1 MTALDDDAAPPPT
14 AAPPPAAAPPATH
27 SSWPARLESPD
38 AEAAVREAARLVA
51 PHPAAASRWLAFR
64 ERARAIAPGLA
75 LALGVA
81 AVATVVGQYV
91 PLVGSAVPG
100 AVIGAVIAL
109 TLKPGAR
116 LAPGQRWASTF
127 VLQCSVVLLGA
138 QLSIGEA
145 ARVGVSSLPVMLGT
159 LAVCLGAA
167 WLYGRLLGVPGDLR
181 TLIGVGTGICG
192 GSAIAAVS
200 PVIEAAS
207 TDVAYAISTI
217 FLFNITAVLAFPLL
231 GHALGM
237 SQQSFGLFAG
247 TAVNDTS
254 SVVATATT
262 YGAAATSHAVV
273 VKLVRTLMIIPICL
287 GLAALTARKPRPAT
301 TAASAVSAT
310 TALSAASAASAASV
324 PAGAVASAPAPQRQ
338 RGPARMSPRRVLK
351 LVPWFLTGFVLVAA
365 VNSVG
370 IIPAA
375 AHGPLQHVSVFL
387 VAVALSAI
395 GLSTNVAAL
404 RKAGSKPL
412 LLGALLWVTV
422 AAASLG
428 FQALTGAL

>member
-1 MTALDDDAAPPPT
+1 MAMTVLHRAPATRAHRRTAPDAPRQT
-14 AAPPPAAAPPATH
+14 AAPVAAAP
-27 SSWPARLESPD
+27 
-38 AEAAVREAARLVA
+38 EAAAPEAGRR
-51 PHPAAASRWLAFR
+51 PALR
-64 ERARAIAPGLA
+64 ERVRAVAPGLA
-75 LALGVA
+75 LALAVA
-81 AVATVVGQYV
+81 AVATVVGQHV

-100 AVIGAVIAL
+100 AVIGAVIAI
-109 TLKPGAR
+109 TVKPGAR
-116 LAPGQRWASTF
+116 LAPGLKWASST

-138 QLSIGEA
+138 QLSIAEA

-159 LAVCLGAA
+159 LVICLGAA
-167 WLYGRLLGVPGDLR
+167 WLYGRLLGITGDLR

-192 GSAIAAVS
+192 GSAIAAAA

-217 FLFNITAVLAFPLL
+217 FLFNIAAVLAFPLL

-287 GLAALTARKPRPAT
+287 GLAALTERRRRLTTSPCPVGPAIAGPT
-301 TAASAVSAT
+301 GHADR
-310 TALSAASAASAASV
+310 ASAAPGRA
-324 PAGAVASAPAPQRQ
+324 
-338 RGPARMSPRRVLK
+338 PARMSPARVIK
-351 LVPWFLTGFVLVAA
+351 LVPWFLIGFVLVAA
-365 VNSVG
+365 VNSAGV
-370 IIPAA
+370 IPAA
-375 AHGPLQHVSVFL
+375 AHAPLQHVSVFL

-404 RKAGSKPL
+404 RKAGPKPL
-412 LLGALLWVTV
+412 LLGALLWITV

-428 FQALTGAL
+428 LQALTGTL

>member
-1 MTALDDDAAPPPT
+1 MTTLPAHAAPRAAT
-14 AAPPPAAAPPATH
+14 APRAAAAN
-27 SSWPARLESPD
+27 ARRP
-38 AEAAVREAARLVA
+38 
-51 PHPAAASRWLAFR
+51 FR
-64 ERARAIAPGLA
+64 DRAQDIAPGAALA
-75 LALGVA
+75 LAVA
-81 AVATVVGQYV
+81 AVATVVGEHV

-100 AVIGAVIAL
+100 AVIGAAVAIAR
-109 TLKPGAR
+109 KPGAG
-116 LAPGQRWASTF
+116 LAPGLKWASTF

-138 QLSIGEA
+138 QLSVGEA

-167 WLYGRLLGVPGDLR
+167 WLYGRLLKIPHDLR

-217 FLFNITAVLAFPLL
+217 FLFNIAAVLAFPLL

-237 SQQSFGLFAG
+237 TQQSFGLFAG

-262 YGAAATSHAVV
+262 YGAAAASHAVV

-287 GLAALTARKPRPAT
+287 GLAALTARRTNPARTSQATAPAQPR
-301 TAASAVSAT
+301 
-310 TALSAASAASAASV
+310 LS
-324 PAGAVASAPAPQRQ
+324 PAGLLRARLL
-338 RGPARMSPRRVLK
+338 RARMLR
-351 LVPWFLTGFVLVAA
+351 LVPWFLIGFIVVAA
-365 VNSVG
+365 MNSTG

-375 AHGPLQHVSVFL
+375 AHNPLQHTSVFL

-395 GLSTNVAAL
+395 GLSTNLGAL
-404 RKAGSKPL
+404 RKAGPRPL

-428 FQALTGAL
+428 LQLLTGALR

>member
-1 MTALDDDAAPPPT
+1 MTALHHSPAARE
-14 AAPPPAAAPPATH
+14 ARHASAPADQRAAAAPGGRQ
-27 SSWPARLESPD
+27 SL
-38 AEAAVREAARLVA
+38 
-51 PHPAAASRWLAFR
+51 R
-64 ERARAIAPGLA
+64 ERARAIAPGFALA
-75 LALGVA
+75 LAVA
-81 AVATVVGQYV
+81 AVATVIGEHV

-100 AVIGAVIAL
+100 AVIGAVIAI
-109 TLKPGAR
+109 TVKPGAR
-116 LAPGQRWASTF
+116 VAPGLKWASTF

-167 WLYGRLLGVPGDLR
+167 WLYGRLLGVPRDLR

-217 FLFNITAVLAFPLL
+217 FLFNIAAVLAFPLL

-287 GLAALTARKPRPAT
+287 GLAALTARRRPAPAAPEPRRHRTARSASTCPRPAG
-301 TAASAVSAT
+301 
-310 TALSAASAASAASV
+310 
-324 PAGAVASAPAPQRQ
+324 P
-338 RGPARMSPRRVLK
+338 PARLLR
-351 LVPWFLTGFVLVAA
+351 LVPVVPHRLRPGRRDQLRRDH
-365 VNSVG
+365 
-370 IIPAA
+370 PAA
-375 AHGPLQHVSVFL
+375 AQPAPAHVGLPGRGRAVRDRPVHQRRPPSARQAPGRCCSAPCSGSPSPPPASASSSSRHPVPSHLPQDEL
-387 VAVALSAI
+387 VP
-395 GLSTNVAAL
+395 GKAANRPQRRDPRQPDL
-404 RKAGSKPL
+404 APRSSCGKLKR
-412 LLGALLWVTV
+412 
-422 AAASLG
+422 
-428 FQALTGAL
+428 

>member
-1 MTALDDDAAPPPT
+1 MTALHDAPAPANLEQRTWDSESLQRGPLE
-14 AAPPPAAAPPATH
+14 PANASGP
-27 SSWPARLESPD
+27 R
-38 AEAAVREAARLVA
+38 RAAR
-51 PHPAAASRWLAFR
+51 
-64 ERARAIAPGLA
+64 RAQAIAPGLA
-75 LALGVA
+75 LALAVA

-100 AVIGAVIAL
+100 ALIGIVIAIVV
-109 TLKPGAR
+109 KPGAR
-116 LAPGQRWASTF
+116 FAAGVKWASTF
-127 VLQCSVVLLGA
+127 ILQCSVVLLGA
-138 QLSIGEA
+138 QLSIAEA

-159 LAVCLGAA
+159 LAICLAAA

-207 TDVAYAISTI
+207 ADVAYAISTI
-217 FLFNITAVLAFPLL
+217 FLFNIAAVLIFPLL

-262 YGAAATSHAVV
+262 YGTAATSHAVV

-287 GLAALTARKPRPAT
+287 GLSALTARKQRPVIATAPAATRDGAAGAAVSPAT
-301 TAASAVSAT
+301 LAS
-310 TALSAASAASAASV
+310 
-324 PAGAVASAPAPQRQ
+324 
-338 RGPARMSPRRVLK
+338 ARMSPRRATK
-351 LVPWFLTGFVLVAA
+351 LVPWFLIGFVLVAA
-365 VNSVG
+365 VNSCG
-370 IIPAA
+370 IIPVG
-375 AHGPLQHVSVFL
+375 AHSPIQHASVFL
-387 VAVALSAI
+387 VSVALSAI

-404 RKAGSKPL
+404 RKAGARPL
-412 LLGALLWVTV
+412 ILGAVLWITV
-422 AAASLG
+422 ATASLG
-428 FQALTGAL
+428 LQALTGTL

>member
-1 MTALDDDAAPPPT
+1 LYPT
-14 AAPPPAAAPPATH
+14 N
-27 SSWPARLESPD
+27 
-38 AEAAVREAARLVA
+38 AAR
-51 PHPAAASRWLAFR
+51 PRRAARQ
-64 ERARAIAPGLA
+64 ARAIAPGLA
-75 LALGVA
+75 LALAVA
-81 AVATVVGQYV
+81 AVATVVGEYV
-91 PLVGSAVPG
+91 PLIGSAVPG
-100 AVIGAVIAL
+100 AVIGAVIAIAV
-109 TLKPGAR
+109 KPGAR
-116 LAPGQRWASTF
+116 LAPGVKWASTF

-138 QLSIGEA
+138 QLSIAEA
-145 ARVGVSSLPVMLGT
+145 ARVGLSSLPVMLGT

-167 WLYGRLLGVPGDLR
+167 WLYGRLLGVPRDLR

-217 FLFNITAVLAFPLL
+217 FLFNIAAVLVFPLI

-287 GLAALTARKPRPAT
+287 GLATLTARRQRQDPSSCG
-301 TAASAVSAT
+301 SAVP
-310 TALSAASAASAASV
+310 AARAVTGDASV
-324 PAGAVASAPAPQRQ
+324 SR
-338 RGPARMSPRRVLK
+338 ARMSPRRILK
-351 LVPWFLTGFVLVAA
+351 LVPWFLIGFIIVAA
-365 VNSVG
+365 INSAG
-370 IIPAA
+370 IIPAG
-375 AHGPLQHVSVFL
+375 AHVPLEHASVFL
-387 VAVALSAI
+387 VSVALSAI

-404 RKAGSKPL
+404 RKAGARPL
-412 LLGALLWVTV
+412 LLGALLWITV

-428 FQALTGAL
+428 LQLLTGTLH

>member
-1 MTALDDDAAPPPT
+1 VRPGGDRTAPLG
-14 AAPPPAAAPPATH
+14 
-27 SSWPARLESPD
+27 
-38 AEAAVREAARLVA
+38 
-51 PHPAAASRWLAFR
+51 
-64 ERARAIAPGLA
+64 RARSLLPGFALA
-75 LALGVA
+75 LAVA
-81 AVATVVGQYV
+81 ALATVVGEYV

-100 AVIGAVIAL
+100 AVIGAVIAIVV
-109 TLKPGAR
+109 KPGAR
-116 LAPGQRWASTF
+116 LAPGLKWSSTF

-159 LAVCLGAA
+159 LAICLGAA

-217 FLFNITAVLAFPLL
+217 FLFNIAAVLVFPLL

-262 YGAAATSHAVV
+262 YGTAATSHAVV

-287 GLAALTARKPRPAT
+287 GLAALTARKHRPVPPAMPVTPVPPAMPVTSVTPAVLVTPVTPVTLVATPVAPAAPAAPAVLTTSAAPQTPSVALVPAARTAAGTAARST
-301 TAASAVSAT
+301 TAR
-310 TALSAASAASAASV
+310 LS
-324 PAGAVASAPAPQRQ
+324 PL
-338 RGPARMSPRRVLK
+338 RVLK
-351 LVPWFLTGFVLVAA
+351 LVPWFLIGFVLVAA
-365 VNSVG
+365 VNSAGV
-370 IIPAA
+370 IPAG
-375 AHGPLQHVSVFL
+375 AHGPLQHASVFL

-404 RKAGSKPL
+404 RKAGHRPL
-412 LLGALLWVTV
+412 LLGALLWITV

-428 FQALTGAL
+428 LQALTGTL

>member
-1 MTALDDDAAPPPT
+1 MTALHNSAATRAATRAATASLERQTWDTKSPQRGPLYPT
-14 AAPPPAAAPPATH
+14 NASRP
-27 SSWPARLESPD
+27 R
-38 AEAAVREAARLVA
+38 RAAR
-51 PHPAAASRWLAFR
+51 
-64 ERARAIAPGLA
+64 RARAIAPGFALA
-75 LALGVA
+75 LAVA
-81 AVATVVGQYV
+81 AVATVVGEYV
-91 PLVGSAVPG
+91 PLIGSAVPG
-100 AVIGAVIAL
+100 AVIGAVIAIAV
-109 TLKPGAR
+109 KPGAR
-116 LAPGQRWASTF
+116 LAPGVKWASTF

-138 QLSIGEA
+138 QLSIAEA
-145 ARVGVSSLPVMLGT
+145 ARVGLSSLPVMLGT

-217 FLFNITAVLAFPLL
+217 FLFNIAAVLVFPLL

-287 GLAALTARKPRPAT
+287 GLAALTARKQRPASAT
-301 TAASAVSAT
+301 GQAGTAA
-310 TALSAASAASAASV
+310 
-324 PAGAVASAPAPQRQ
+324 PAGTVAPAVAPA
-338 RGPARMSPRRVLK
+338 PARMSPRRVLK
-351 LVPWFLTGFVLVAA
+351 LVPWFLIGFVLVAA
-365 VNSVG
+365 VNSAG
-370 IIPAA
+370 IIPAG
-375 AHGPLQHVSVFL
+375 AHAPLEHASVFL
-387 VAVALSAI
+387 VSVALSAI

-404 RKAGSKPL
+404 RKAGARPL
-412 LLGALLWVTV
+412 LLGALLWITV

-428 FQALTGAL
+428 LQAVTGTL

>member
-1 MTALDDDAAPPPT
+1 MTALHDFAAPANLDQRKRDTKSPQQGPSHPASSSRPP
-14 AAPPPAAAPPATH
+14 
-27 SSWPARLESPD
+27 R
-38 AEAAVREAARLVA
+38 AARL
-51 PHPAAASRWLAFR
+51 
-64 ERARAIAPGLA
+64 ARAIAPGFALA
-75 LALGVA
+75 LAVA

-91 PLVGSAVPG
+91 PLIGSAVPG
-100 AVIGAVIAL
+100 AVIGAVIAIAA
-109 TLKPGAR
+109 KPGTR
-116 LAPGQRWASTF
+116 FAPGVKWASTF

-138 QLSIGEA
+138 QLSIAEA
-145 ARVGVSSLPVMLGT
+145 ARVGLSSLPVMLGT
-159 LAVCLGAA
+159 LATCLAAA

-217 FLFNITAVLAFPLL
+217 FLFNIAAVLVFPLL

-287 GLAALTARKPRPAT
+287 GLAALTARKQQRLAVATAPAT
-301 TAASAVSAT
+301 AARD
-310 TALSAASAASAASV
+310 
-324 PAGAVASAPAPQRQ
+324 GAPASP
-338 RGPARMSPRRVLK
+338 PPSRMSPRRAAK
-351 LVPWFLTGFVLVAA
+351 LVPWFLIGFVLVAA
-365 VNSVG
+365 VNSCG
-370 IIPAA
+370 IIPAG
-375 AHGPLQHVSVFL
+375 AHAPLEHASVFL
-387 VAVALSAI
+387 VSVALSAI

-404 RKAGSKPL
+404 RKAGVRPL
-412 LLGALLWVTV
+412 LLGAQLWITV
-422 AAASLG
+422 ATASLG
-428 FQALTGAL
+428 LQALTGTL

>member
-1 MTALDDDAAPPPT
+1 MTTLDDALVAAPFRT
-14 AAPPPAAAPPATH
+14 GTG
-27 SSWPARLESPD
+27 
-38 AEAAVREAARLVA
+38 
-51 PHPAAASRWLAFR
+51 FR
-64 ERARAIAPGLA
+64 ERARAIAPGFALA
-75 LALGVA
+75 LAVA
-81 AVATVVGQYV
+81 AVATVVGEYV

-116 LAPGQRWASTF
+116 LTPGLKWSSTF

-138 QLSIGEA
+138 QLSIAEA

-167 WLYGRLLGVPGDLR
+167 WLYGRLLGVPRDLR

-217 FLFNITAVLAFPLL
+217 FLFNIAAVLAFPLL

-254 SVVATATT
+254 SVVATAAT

-287 GLAALTARKPRPAT
+287 GLAALTARRPRP
-301 TAASAVSAT
+301 TAPGQAVA
-310 TALSAASAASAASV
+310 
-324 PAGAVASAPAPQRQ
+324 PAGQ
-338 RGPARMSPRRVLK
+338 ARMSPRRILK
-351 LVPWFLTGFVLVAA
+351 LVPWFLIGFVLVAA
-365 VNSVG
+365 VNSTGV
-370 IIPAA
+370 IPSG
-375 AHGPLQHVSVFL
+375 AHASLQHVSVFL

-395 GLSTNVAAL
+395 GLSTNLAAL
-404 RKAGSKPL
+404 RQAGPKPL
-412 LLGALLWVTV
+412 LLGALLWITV
-422 AAASLG
+422 ATASLG
-428 FQALTGAL
+428 LQLLTGTLR

>member
-1 MTALDDDAAPPPT
+1 VSRTAPRD
-14 AAPPPAAAPPATH
+14 
-27 SSWPARLESPD
+27 
-38 AEAAVREAARLVA
+38 
-51 PHPAAASRWLAFR
+51 
-64 ERARAIAPGLA
+64 RARAIAPGFALA
-75 LALGVA
+75 LAVA
-81 AVATVVGQYV
+81 AAATVVGQYV

-100 AVIGAVIAL
+100 AVIGAVIAIVV
-109 TLKPGAR
+109 KPGKR
-116 LAPGQRWASTF
+116 LAPGLKWASTF

-145 ARVGVSSLPVMLGT
+145 ARVGLSSLPVMLGT

-167 WLYGRLLGVPGDLR
+167 WLYGRLLGVPRDLR

-217 FLFNITAVLAFPLL
+217 FLFNIAAVLVFPLL

-287 GLAALTARKPRPAT
+287 GLAALTARRPRPVAT
-301 TAASAVSAT
+301 SK
-310 TALSAASAASAASV
+310 
-324 PAGAVASAPAPQRQ
+324 APAAPAAPAAT
-338 RGPARMSPRRVLK
+338 GPGQMSPRRVLK
-351 LVPWFLTGFVLVAA
+351 LVPWFLIGFVLVAA
-365 VNSVG
+365 VNSAGV
-370 IIPAA
+370 IPAG
-375 AHGPLQHVSVFL
+375 AHTPLQHTSVFL

-404 RKAGSKPL
+404 RKAGHRPL
-412 LLGALLWVTV
+412 LLGALLWITV

-428 FQALTGAL
+428 LQALTGTL

>member
-1 MTALDDDAAPPPT
+1 MTALHHAPVRNPAVPAQATRTGPGAAPVGR
-14 AAPPPAAAPPATH
+14 A
-27 SSWPARLESPD
+27 
-38 AEAAVREAARLVA
+38 
-51 PHPAAASRWLAFR
+51 AFR
-64 ERARAIAPGLA
+64 GQARAIAPGLA

-116 LAPGQRWASTF
+116 LAPGLKYASGF

-138 QLSIGEA
+138 QLSLGEA

-217 FLFNITAVLAFPLL
+217 FLFNIAAVLAFPLL

-287 GLAALTARKPRPAT
+287 GLAALTARKPRRPAAPALVGVGAPVGT
-301 TAASAVSAT
+301 AGTGVGTAGTGAGTAGTGVGTAAAT
-310 TALSAASAASAASV
+310 
-324 PAGAVASAPAPQRQ
+324 APS
-338 RGPARMSPRRVLK
+338 RMSPRRVFK
-351 LVPWFLTGFVLVAA
+351 LVPWFLIGFVVVAA
-365 VNSVG
+365 VNSAG
-370 IIPAA
+370 IIPAG

-404 RKAGSKPL
+404 RKAGPKPL
-412 LLGALLWVTV
+412 LLGALLWITV

-428 FQALTGAL
+428 LQALTGTL

>member
-1 MTALDDDAAPPPT
+1 VAVERPV
-14 AAPPPAAAPPATH
+14 
-27 SSWPARLESPD
+27 PARTAGD
-38 AEAAVREAARLVA
+38 QTG
-51 PHPAAASRWLAFR
+51 FR
-64 ERARAIAPGLA
+64 KRARSIIPGFA
-75 LALGVA
+75 LALVVA
-81 AVATVVGQYV
+81 AAATVVGEYV

-100 AVIGAVIAL
+100 AVIGAGIAIAV
-109 TLKPGAR
+109 KPGAR
-116 LAPGQRWASTF
+116 LAPGLKWASTF

-159 LAVCLGAA
+159 LAICLGAA

-207 TDVAYAISTI
+207 VDVAYAISTI
-217 FLFNITAVLAFPLL
+217 FLFNIAAVLVFPLL

-262 YGAAATSHAVV
+262 YGSAATSHAVV

-287 GLAALTARKPRPAT
+287 ALAALTNRKRRPAAPPCGVGPAIAGPT
-301 TAASAVSAT
+301 PHGQVVAP
-310 TALSAASAASAASV
+310 ASV
-324 PAGAVASAPAPQRQ
+324 APARITPVRIL
-338 RGPARMSPRRVLK
+338 R
-351 LVPWFLTGFVLVAA
+351 LVPWFLIGFVLVAA
-365 VNSVG
+365 VNSAGV
-370 IIPAA
+370 IPAG
-375 AHGPLQHVSVFL
+375 AHSPLQHGSVFL

-404 RKAGSKPL
+404 RKAGHRPL

-428 FQALTGAL
+428 LQALTGTL

>member
-1 MTALDDDAAPPPT
+1 MVMTALHHPAATPAATT
-14 AAPPPAAAPPATH
+14 ATRAAAPAAAP
-27 SSWPARLESPD
+27 SP
-38 AEAAVREAARLVA
+38 ER
-51 PHPAAASRWLAFR
+51 
-64 ERARAIAPGLA
+64 RARAIAPGFALA
-75 LALGVA
+75 LAVA
-81 AVATVVGQYV
+81 AVATVVGEHV
-91 PLVGSAVPG
+91 PLIGSAVPG
-100 AVIGAVIAL
+100 AVIGAVIAIAV
-109 TLKPGAR
+109 KPGAR
-116 LAPGQRWASTF
+116 LAPGVKWASTV

-138 QLSIGEA
+138 QLSIAEA
-145 ARVGVSSLPVMLGT
+145 ARVGLSSLPVMLGT
-159 LAVCLGAA
+159 LAICLGAA
-167 WLYGRLLGVPGDLR
+167 WLYGRLLGVPRDLR

-217 FLFNITAVLAFPLL
+217 FLFNIAAVLVFPLL

-287 GLAALTARKPRPAT
+287 GLATLTARGQRPASSPCGV
-301 TAASAVSAT
+301 AA
-310 TALSAASAASAASV
+310 
-324 PAGAVASAPAPQRQ
+324 APA
-338 RGPARMSPRRVLK
+338 PARMSPRRVLK
-351 LVPWFLTGFVLVAA
+351 LVPWFLIGFVLVAA
-365 VNSVG
+365 VNSAG

-375 AHGPLQHVSVFL
+375 AHVPLEHASVFL
-387 VAVALSAI
+387 VSVALSAI

-404 RKAGSKPL
+404 RKAGARPL
-412 LLGALLWVTV
+412 LLGALLWITV

-428 FQALTGAL
+428 LQLLTGTVH

>member
-1 MTALDDDAAPPPT
+1 MTALHNSSAT
-14 AAPPPAAAPPATH
+14 RAAAADPGQRMRDTKSPQTGPLYPA
-27 SSWPARLESPD
+27 D
-38 AEAAVREAARLVA
+38 
-51 PHPAAASRWLAFR
+51 ASRPRRAGL
-64 ERARAIAPGLA
+64 RARAIAPGFA
-75 LALGVA
+75 LALVVA
-81 AVATVVGQYV
+81 AAATVVGEYV
-91 PLVGSAVPG
+91 PLIGSAVPG
-100 AVIGAVIAL
+100 AVIGAVIAIAV
-109 TLKPGAR
+109 KPGAR
-116 LAPGQRWASTF
+116 LAPGVKWASTF
-127 VLQCSVVLLGA
+127 ILQCSVVLLGA
-138 QLSIGEA
+138 QLSIAEA

-217 FLFNITAVLAFPLL
+217 FLFNIAAVLAFPLL

-262 YGAAATSHAVV
+262 YGTAATSHAVV

-287 GLAALTARKPRPAT
+287 GLATLTARKHRPG
-301 TAASAVSAT
+301 TAPDQAVAV
-310 TALSAASAASAASV
+310 AHDGVPVASV
-324 PAGAVASAPAPQRQ
+324 PVASVPVASVPVASVPVASVPVASVPVAFV
-338 RGPARMSPRRVLK
+338 PARMSARRVFK
-351 LVPWFLTGFVLVAA
+351 LVPWFLIGFVLVAA
-365 VNSVG
+365 VNSAG
-370 IIPAA
+370 IIPAG
-375 AHGPLQHVSVFL
+375 AHAPLEHASVFL
-387 VAVALSAI
+387 VSVALSAI

-404 RKAGSKPL
+404 RKAGARPL
-412 LLGALLWVTV
+412 LLGALLWITV
-422 AAASLG
+422 ATASLG
-428 FQALTGAL
+428 LQALTGTL

>member
-1 MTALDDDAAPPPT
+1 
-14 AAPPPAAAPPATH
+14 
-27 SSWPARLESPD
+27 
-38 AEAAVREAARLVA
+38 V
-51 PHPAAASRWLAFR
+51 
-64 ERARAIAPGLA
+64 
-75 LALGVA
+75 
-81 AVATVVGQYV
+81 
-91 PLVGSAVPG
+91 
-100 AVIGAVIAL
+100 
-109 TLKPGAR
+109 K
-116 LAPGQRWASTF
+116 WASTF

-138 QLSIGEA
+138 QLSIAEA
-145 ARVGVSSLPVMLGT
+145 ARVGLSSLPVMLGT

-217 FLFNITAVLAFPLL
+217 FLFNIAAVLVFPLL

-287 GLAALTARKPRPAT
+287 GLATLTARRQRPASPT
-301 TAASAVSAT
+301 GRAGSVAPAGTGASAGS
-310 TALSAASAASAASV
+310 L
-324 PAGAVASAPAPQRQ
+324 APAAAPA
-338 RGPARMSPRRVLK
+338 PARMSPRRVLK
-351 LVPWFLTGFVLVAA
+351 LVPWFLIGFVLVAA
-365 VNSVG
+365 VNSAG
-370 IIPAA
+370 IIPAG
-375 AHGPLQHVSVFL
+375 AHVPLEHASVFL
-387 VAVALSAI
+387 VSVALSAI

-404 RKAGSKPL
+404 RKAGARPL
-412 LLGALLWVTV
+412 LLGALLWITV
-422 AAASLG
+422 ATASLG
-428 FQALTGAL
+428 LQALTGTL

>member
-1 MTALDDDAAPPPT
+1 
-14 AAPPPAAAPPATH
+14 
-27 SSWPARLESPD
+27 
-38 AEAAVREAARLVA
+38 
-51 PHPAAASRWLAFR
+51 
-64 ERARAIAPGLA
+64 LA
-75 LALGVA
+75 LALAVA
-81 AVATVVGQYV
+81 AVATVVGEYV
-91 PLVGSAVPG
+91 PLIGSAVPG
-100 AVIGAVIAL
+100 AVIGAVIAIAV
-109 TLKPGAR
+109 KPGAR
-116 LAPGQRWASTF
+116 LAPGVKWASTF

-138 QLSIGEA
+138 QLSIAEA

-217 FLFNITAVLAFPLL
+217 FLFNIAAVLVFPLL

-273 VKLVRTLMIIPICL
+273 VKLVRTLMIIPVCL
-287 GLAALTARKPRPAT
+287 GLAALTNRKHRPAASPCAVGPARAGPT
-301 TAASAVSAT
+301 THGQLGT
-310 TALSAASAASAASV
+310 PASAA
-324 PAGAVASAPAPQRQ
+324 
-338 RGPARMSPRRVLK
+338 PARMPPRRVLK
-351 LVPWFLTGFVLVAA
+351 LVPWFLIGFVLVAA
-365 VNSVG
+365 VNSAGVV
-370 IIPAA
+370 PAG
-375 AHGPLQHVSVFL
+375 AHAPLQHASVFL

-404 RKAGSKPL
+404 RKAGHRPL
-412 LLGALLWVTV
+412 LLGALLWITV

-428 FQALTGAL
+428 LQAVTGTL

>member
-1 MTALDDDAAPPPT
+1 MTALDSSAATAHPRQQTLDAKSPPLSPLS
-14 AAPPPAAAPPATH
+14 PASDSRP
-27 SSWPARLESPD
+27 R
-38 AEAAVREAARLVA
+38 RAAR
-51 PHPAAASRWLAFR
+51 
-64 ERARAIAPGLA
+64 RARAIAPGFALA
-75 LALGVA
+75 LAVA
-81 AVATVVGQYV
+81 AVATVVAEYV
-91 PLVGSAVPG
+91 PLIGSAVPG
-100 AVIGAVIAL
+100 AVIGAVIAIAV
-109 TLKPGAR
+109 KPGAR
-116 LAPGQRWASTF
+116 LAPGVKWASTF

-138 QLSIGEA
+138 QLSIAEA

-217 FLFNITAVLAFPLL
+217 FLFNIAAVLAFPLL
-231 GHALGM
+231 GHALGL

-273 VKLVRTLMIIPICL
+273 VKLVRTLMIIPVCL
-287 GLAALTARKPRPAT
+287 GLAALTNREHRPAASPC
-301 TAASAVSAT
+301 AAGP
-310 TALSAASAASAASV
+310 ALAGPAAHGQAGAPASAA
-324 PAGAVASAPAPQRQ
+324 
-338 RGPARMSPRRVLK
+338 PARMSPRRVLK
-351 LVPWFLTGFVLVAA
+351 LVPWFLIGFVLVAA
-365 VNSVG
+365 VNSAGV
-370 IIPAA
+370 IPAG
-375 AHGPLQHVSVFL
+375 AHAPLQHASVFL

-404 RKAGSKPL
+404 RKAGHRPL
-412 LLGALLWVTV
+412 LLGALLWITV

-428 FQALTGAL
+428 LQAVTGTL